1 VCGSR
6 QLQYRCTLTLAQ
18 TCKQYDLAVWKFQR
32 IMMGYGALRI
42 DLPEAGKSLSNLLAR
57 QEADVE

>member
-1 VCGSR
+1 M
-6 QLQYRCTLTLAQ
+6 
-18 TCKQYDLAVWKFQR
+18 AVWKVQR

-42 DLPEAGKSLSNLLAR
+42 DLPEAGKSLFNFLAR